1 MEVKFEVQMTKSA
14 MFDFLLYS
22 SYTSLT
28 GILNVIVGIV
38 TLGIGVN
45 KIVQGDISDSM
56 IFFMLATVFLVGI
69 PINIKFR
76 ASEQVLRTPM
86 FQKPLCYELTEEG
99 VQVSQDDQ
107 SASNKWEDFRKVI
120 ETKKSVIMYITQ
132 KRAIIFP
139 KECLC
144 EQYDAAVKMISA
156 HMPAKKVK
164 LHGKTV

>member
-1 MEVKFEVQMTKSA
+1 MAVKFEVQMTKSA
-14 MFDFLLYS
+14 MFDFLLYA

-28 GILNVIVGIV
+28 GIMNVVVGFV
-38 TLGIGVN
+38 TLGVGIN
-45 KIVQGDISDSM
+45 KIVQGDISSSM
-56 IFFMLATVFLVGI
+56 IFFMFATVFLIGN
-69 PINIKFR
+69 PINIKVR

-99 VQVSQDDQ
+99 VLVSQDDQ
-107 SASNKWEDFRKVI
+107 SASNRWEDFRKVV

-139 KECLC
+139 KECLG
-144 EQYDAAVKMISA
+144 EQYDAAVEMIST

-164 LHGKTV
+164 LHGKKV

>member
-86 FQKPLCYELTEEG
+86 FQKSLCYELT
-99 VQVSQDDQ
+99 
-107 SASNKWEDFRKVI
+107 
-120 ETKKSVIMYITQ
+120 
-132 KRAIIFP
+132 
-139 KECLC
+139 
-144 EQYDAAVKMISA
+144 
-156 HMPAKKVK
+156 
-164 LHGKTV
+164 